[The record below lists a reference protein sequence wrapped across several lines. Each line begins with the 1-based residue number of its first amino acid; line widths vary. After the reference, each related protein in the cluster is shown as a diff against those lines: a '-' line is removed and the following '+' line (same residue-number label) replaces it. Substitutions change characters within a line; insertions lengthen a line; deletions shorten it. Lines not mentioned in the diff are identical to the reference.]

1 MGSFSS
7 KPATP
12 APTEATPAATD
23 AAAKPAPVATDVK
36 PVAAAAAVTAAKP
49 VAAATVSK
57 PAAPVSK
64 PAAAVATAAPAKA
77 PAPAATGQKLRDVT
91 LRPIVFGIG
100 KELTMVSNPTGKGK
114 VISPQV
120 SPDKFNEYMHVLK
133 IMAQLSRIVYCDL
146 SVIHEV
152 VVSAAFGK
160 TDNAAVND
168 LITELDKKYSADRK
182 VPADDSTQN
191 EGRPMQSYTEPLC
204 TPDQVQLA
212 DSEVLTYVSSPS
224 DVTFIIV
231 GGKHLR
237 DKSDFFKDDDLV
249 VCFKGSSTMKNFKH
263 DLYSQFDASELN
275 ELVKPAGL
283 VLTDKSVGKVT
294 GAFVKPLMKIW
305 ATLKREII
313 AKKPKR
319 LFITGHSLGGAY
331 ASMFAFI
338 VAECHAVQFPTIKS
352 AHLITFGAPTMLS
365 DKARNTFNQYLTDGF
380 LTLDRVVSQA
390 KNLLI
395 IDAIPSIP
403 AGFTH
408 PGFQPLKTELYR
420 TGLSVKG
427 PEEATG
433 RAYQLKNIEGVFK
446 GQTGGK
452 KRTQK
457 GGALFAGPEKKKYEK
472 DTKLHMPTRI
482 VIDATKK
489 KSQGFPHAEY
499 WDMTYFGGFRM
510 PGMKNPAY
518 KGNTFVGRVYPTC
531 ISYAYETAD
540 PTEATVADPVD
551 NAELGAES
559 GPVVPPSSE
568 EAAVPP
574 SSEGAVATGN
584 QANPE
589 EGAVAPG
596 NQANPEEGA
605 VAPVIPANPEEGA
618 VATGNQAN
626 PEEGA
631 VASGNQ
637 EGAVATGN
645 QANQAG
651 AGRRKR
657 SQRVLRRRRRRSA
670 RQTMKNK
677 RQIVM

>member
-1 MGSFSS
+1 MVD
-7 KPATP
+7 AT
-12 APTEATPAATD
+12 
-23 AAAKPAPVATDVK
+23 K
-36 PVAAAAAVTAAKP
+36 
-49 VAAATVSK
+49 
-57 PAAPVSK
+57 
-64 PAAAVATAAPAKA
+64 
-77 PAPAATGQKLRDVT
+77 
-91 LRPIVFGIG
+91 G
-100 KELTMVSNPTGKGK
+100 KGKGK
-114 VISPQV
+114 VMSPQV
-120 SPDKFNEYMHVLK
+120 SPEQFNQYIHVLQ
-133 IMAQLSRIVYCDL
+133 IMAQLARIVYCDL
-146 SVIHEV
+146 SVIREV
-152 VVSAAFGK
+152 VVSEAFGK

-168 LITELDKKYSADRK
+168 VITKLDEQYSSMRK
-182 VPADDSTQN
+182 TSVDPTQN
-191 EGRPMQSYTEPLC
+191 EGRPMKSYTEPLC
-204 TPDQVQLA
+204 TPDQVQPA
-212 DSEVLTYVSSPS
+212 GSEVLTYVSSPS
-224 DVTFIIV
+224 DVTFLIV

-237 DKSDFFKDDDLV
+237 DKSSLDFFKDDDLV

-263 DLYSQFDASELN
+263 DLYSQFDSTELN

-283 VLTDKSVGKVT
+283 KLTDTTVGKVT

-305 ATLKREII
+305 ATLAREIN

-331 ASMFAFI
+331 ASLFAFI
-338 VAECHAVQFPTIKS
+338 VAECHGTVFPSIET
-352 AHLITFGAPTMLS
+352 AHLITFGAPTLLS
-365 DKARNTFNQYLTDGF
+365 DKARNTFNQYLDNGF

-408 PGFQPLKTELYR
+408 PGFQPLKTEFYR

-446 GQTGGK
+446 VQTGGK

-457 GGALFAGPEKKKYEK
+457 GGAFWSGPEKKKYEK

-518 KGNTFVGRVYPTC
+518 KGHTFVGRVYLTC
-531 ISYAYETAD
+531 ISYAYEIAD
-540 PTEATVADPVD
+540 PTEATVADAVD

-568 EAAVPP
+568 EAAAVPPSAEEAAAVPP
-574 SSEGAVATGN
+574 SSEEAAAVPPSAEK
-584 QANPE
+584 ADDVPPSAEEAAAVPPSSEKAAAVPPSAEEAAVPHDIERNP
-589 EGAVAPG
+589 
-596 NQANPEEGA
+596 
-605 VAPVIPANPEEGA
+605 
-618 VATGNQAN
+618 
-626 PEEGA
+626 
-631 VASGNQ
+631 
-637 EGAVATGN
+637 
-645 QANQAG
+645 AG
-651 AGRRKR
+651 GRRKR
-657 SQRVLRRRRRRSA
+657 SQRVLRRRRRSA

>member
-1 MGSFSS
+1 
-7 KPATP
+7 
-12 APTEATPAATD
+12 
-23 AAAKPAPVATDVK
+23 
-36 PVAAAAAVTAAKP
+36 
-49 VAAATVSK
+49 
-57 PAAPVSK
+57 
-64 PAAAVATAAPAKA
+64 
-77 PAPAATGQKLRDVT
+77 
-91 LRPIVFGIG
+91 
-100 KELTMVSNPTGKGK
+100 
-114 VISPQV
+114 
-120 SPDKFNEYMHVLK
+120 
-133 IMAQLSRIVYCDL
+133 MAQLARIVYCDL
-146 SVIHEV
+146 SVIREV
-152 VVSAAFGK
+152 VIGDVFGK
-160 TDNAAVND
+160 DDNPAVNTQ
-168 LITELDKKYSADRK
+168 ITQL
-182 VPADDSTQN
+182 DSTYSYMRRTPVDTAKN
-191 EGRPMQSYTEPLC
+191 EGRPMKSYAEPACSTSQTAGTEI
-204 TPDQVQLA
+204 
-212 DSEVLTYVSSPS
+212 LTYVSSPS
-224 DVTFIIV
+224 DVTFLIV
-231 GGKHLR
+231 GGKHLQE
-237 DKSDFFKDDDLV
+237 KSGLNFFKDDDLV
-249 VCFKGSSTMKNFKH
+249 ICFKGSSTMKNFKH

-283 VLTDKSVGKVT
+283 KLKDNPVGKVT

-305 ATLKREII
+305 ATLAREIN
-313 AKKPKR
+313 AKKHKR

-331 ASMFAFI
+331 ASLFAFI
-338 VAECHAVQFPTIKS
+338 VAECHGTVFPSIET
-352 AHLITFGAPTMLS
+352 AHLITFGAPTLLS

-390 KNLLI
+390 NKTLV

-408 PGFQPLKTELYR
+408 PGFQPLKTEFF
-420 TGLSVKG
+420 V
-427 PEEATG
+427 EEKTG

-457 GGALFAGPEKKKYEK
+457 GGAFWSGPEKKKYEK

-518 KGNTFVGRVYPTC
+518 KGHTFVGKVYNDC
-531 ISYAYETAD
+531 ISYAYEQAD

-568 EAAVPP
+568 EAAAVPP
-574 SSEGAVATGN
+574 SSEGAVATGNQANPEEGAVASGN

-605 VAPVIPANPEEGA
+605 VAPGY
-618 VATGNQAN
+618 QAN

-637 EGAVATGN
+637 ANPEEGAVAPVIPAN
-645 QANQAG
+645 QGGEEAVPPSQAG